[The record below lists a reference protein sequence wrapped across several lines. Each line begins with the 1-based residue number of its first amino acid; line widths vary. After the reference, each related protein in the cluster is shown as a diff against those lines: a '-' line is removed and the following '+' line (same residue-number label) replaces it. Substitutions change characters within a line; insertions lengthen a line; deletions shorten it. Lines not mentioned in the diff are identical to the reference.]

1 LKELIFSIINGLNK
15 NSLDKK
21 NKDFIYNLKDKSL
34 IHLKGDNYFF
44 NDDVIC
50 GELDVSISKKG
61 FLKPYTKNETDYM
74 ILKKDLKSYK
84 QNDIILAIKG
94 KRFRGRDTVKP
105 VLRLSSA
112 NNIIMAY
119 TKKIGKKI
127 FLLELKTKDI
137 ITLSLSQKSL
147 KELPNLT
154 ILQINK
160 EESKI
165 LKVVGVLSD
174 PMVDEQICLS
184 MFDRKEGFS
193 YKSKL
198 ELKSFGDE
206 VDGSLYSHR
215 KDLRNIDF
223 VTIDPVDAKDH
234 DDAIYYDKKNN
245 KIIVAIADVSEYVVE
260 FSNLDKEALER
271 GFSIYFPHKSIP
283 MLPRLLSENLCSLKL
298 NSDRL
303 AFICEISLDNQG
315 SVLKEQFYEA
325 IINVKRNYNYDE
337 TEYFLNDFSE
347 KINQDI
353 IKKSLKDLF
362 LLTNKIRKQRLE
374 KGSDFQSDEVKI
386 SLDKN
391 GQISKTITSKSIS
404 SHHLVEEC
412 MLLANKASAKILGEE
427 GIFRVHPPANMSK
440 VHDVVNWILPL
451 GINADI
457 DKDINQTIKNIQSQ
471 TPKHL
476 RSFIDVLLI
485 KSQSKAFY
493 QKRTGEH
500 FALGFDCYTHFT
512 SPIRRYADLLVH
524 RLIKSII
531 QNSKKNSYL
540 LKSMDYKCEKINE
553 NEEKVSK
560 IEFDFR
566 DRKYAR
572 WAEEWTK
579 KNKNKYIMA
588 IVVDLKKDPLV
599 IVDDEIYGLRVFL
612 KSYNNDIQLF
622 QKIKI
627 QITNTD
633 IISTRVSGVQVE

>member
-245 KIIVAIADVSEYVVE
+245 KIIVAIADVS
-260 FSNLDKEALER
+260 
-271 GFSIYFPHKSIP
+271 
-283 MLPRLLSENLCSLKL
+283 
-298 NSDRL
+298 
-303 AFICEISLDNQG
+303 
-315 SVLKEQFYEA
+315 
-325 IINVKRNYNYDE
+325 
-337 TEYFLNDFSE
+337 
-347 KINQDI
+347 
-353 IKKSLKDLF
+353 
-362 LLTNKIRKQRLE
+362 
-374 KGSDFQSDEVKI
+374 
-386 SLDKN
+386 
-391 GQISKTITSKSIS
+391 
-404 SHHLVEEC
+404 
-412 MLLANKASAKILGEE
+412 
-427 GIFRVHPPANMSK
+427 
-440 VHDVVNWILPL
+440 
-451 GINADI
+451 
-457 DKDINQTIKNIQSQ
+457 
-471 TPKHL
+471 
-476 RSFIDVLLI
+476 
-485 KSQSKAFY
+485 
-493 QKRTGEH
+493 
-500 FALGFDCYTHFT
+500 
-512 SPIRRYADLLVH
+512 
-524 RLIKSII
+524 
-531 QNSKKNSYL
+531 
-540 LKSMDYKCEKINE
+540 
-553 NEEKVSK
+553 
-560 IEFDFR
+560 
-566 DRKYAR
+566 
-572 WAEEWTK
+572 
-579 KNKNKYIMA
+579 
-588 IVVDLKKDPLV
+588 
-599 IVDDEIYGLRVFL
+599 
-612 KSYNNDIQLF
+612 
-622 QKIKI
+622 
-627 QITNTD
+627 
-633 IISTRVSGVQVE
+633 